1 MTYTKRKTPVLL
13 VAVLFPLA
21 GAAALF
27 ALPRGPE
34 HKSELLAVYFIL
46 QVFQCITPL
55 VFSWAFA
62 NTAGHTK
69 KTTTTGILY
78 IGLTVG
84 NIGGPFVYYSS
95 EAPYYHTGLTAN
107 LVVVCVLAACIL
119 VQMFY
124 LRMLNL
130 RNVKRR
136 REMGRTGQHVDYSLE
151 NSANWEKLRAQ
162 QKAANIGEGHA
173 EGEGEYN
180 ANAFSDM

>member
-1 MTYTKRKTPVLL
+1 M
-13 VAVLFPLA
+13 FPLA
-21 GAAALF
+21 GAAALH

-34 HKSELLAVYFIL
+34 YKSKLLAVYFIL
-46 QVFQCITPL
+46 QVFQCITPI

-84 NIGGPFVYYSS
+84 NIAGPFVYYAD
-95 EAPYYHTGLTAN
+95 EAPYYKSGLTAN
-107 LVVVCVLAACIL
+107 LVVVCVLAGCVV

-130 RNVKRR
+130 RNVRRR
-136 REMGRTGQHVDYSLE
+136 RELGRTGAHVDLSLE
-151 NSANWEKLRAQ
+151 NSSNWNKLRAE
-162 QKAANIGEGHA
+162 QKEKNLGEGNTA
-173 EGEGEYN
+173 ETEGYN
-180 ANAFSDM
+180 ANAFADM

>member
-1 MTYTKRKTPVLL
+1 M
-13 VAVLFPLA
+13 AVLFPLA
-21 GAAALF
+21 GAASLY

-46 QVFQCITPL
+46 QVFQCITPII
-55 VFSWAFA
+55 FSWAFA

-84 NIGGPFVYYSS
+84 NIGGPFVYYSN

-119 VQMFY
+119 GQMFY

-136 REMGRTGQHVDYSLE
+136 REMGRTGKHVDFSLE
-151 NSANWEKLRAQ
+151 NSANWEKIKAQ

-173 EGEGEYN
+173 EGEDMYN
-180 ANAFSDM
+180 ANAFSDL